1 MKHLLSLSLL
11 FAAVSLFANA
21 GVFMGSGQ
29 NVVLD
34 STAQIQ
40 MAEEVVTMRPMR
52 GDYPVDGSCRN
63 MDPMQFHCVFKLR
76 NLTDQEV
83 TVPVG
88 FPISAEAMRF
98 RAGEDAVNQAEVVS
112 FFHFVAGTKDRTY
125 AVRYVPFD
133 KKKKFSNIF
142 LWDMTFK
149 PKEEIELIVSYT
161 MYGYLGLTHTQK
173 GKIWDLDGFGREKHS
188 FLRIFEHAAGEGHSY
203 VTETGKSWAG
213 KIEKAVFRI
222 TPFHFEEYLAKRRA
236 FEENPKLRAALKN
249 DKAGGRSEK
258 DRVLEILRLAPMLRK
273 WSPAYDKWKL
283 VKDNRGEDL
292 YLELVYEPFEPK
304 SEADNLEFWYLFPV
318 MPTTA
323 QHFDALLAHV
333 KEEMD
338 MTYAQRDKMLKFWE
352 DAEKNKTRSSEQI
365 KGAREHWTNQQP
377 YSPAVERLLADAVL
391 EFYGIRRNNPELKEF
406 LERQCWYPAPSRPID
421 PELKERL
428 LRAGTTEAPSGETRK

>member
-1 MKHLLSLSLL
+1 MKHLLNFGLL
-11 FAAVSLFANA
+11 TAAVSLFANA
-21 GVFMGSGQ
+21 GVFRGSGQ
-29 NVVLD
+29 TVVLD

-98 RAGEDAVNQAEVVS
+98 QDKAKINQTEVIAEFS
-112 FFHFVAGTKDRTY
+112 FVAGTKDRTF

-142 LWDMTFK
+142 LWDMTFR
-149 PKEEIELIVSYT
+149 PKEEIELFVCYT

-173 GKIWDLDGFGREKHS
+173 GKMWDLDGVGREKHS
-188 FLRIFEHAAGEGHSY
+188 FLRIFEHAACEGHSY

-222 TPFHFEEYLAKRRA
+222 TPFHFEEYLAKRGA

-258 DRVLEILRLAPMLRK
+258 DRVPEILRLAPMLRK

-304 SEADNLEFWYLFPV
+304 SKADNLDFLYLFPF

-323 QHFDALLAHV
+323 QHFDARLAHV
-333 KEEMD
+333 KGEMD

-352 DAEKNKTRSSEQI
+352 DAEKNKTRSPEQI
-365 KGAREHWTNQQP
+365 EGAKEYWTNLEP

-406 LERQCWYPAPSRPID
+406 LERQCWYPAASRPID

-428 LRAGTTEAPSGETRK
+428 LKAGAADAATSGETRK